1 MNEKQ
6 RQLVLLIWLMIMLS
20 VVLVFLLTYA
30 PESPLNTGPS
40 FSNNITSENPASD
53 KNVTRSFEMPG
64 IFGDS
69 YEGLTEMWSDIQS
82 FGEMSG

>member
-6 RQLVLLIWLMIMLS
+6 RQLVLLIFLMIMLS

-30 PESPLNTGPS
+30 PESPLNNGPS
-40 FSNNITSENPASD
+40 FSNNITSENPASG

-64 IFGDS
+64 IFGES
-69 YEGLTEMWSDIQS
+69 YEGLKAMWGDIQN